1 MVKGLLKPADSKGKL
16 VKKIKVDKFVSKPRE
31 GDRRRSSIVKSEVS
45 SLVSR
50 PSSKLAPKVILPSVK
65 ETKVPKGKVSFDFLN
80 GILDSLVKNTSS
92 LLKISKSEYKSES
105 KNAEVERRS
114 DQLEKKRQREESV
127 ETRSRSRDEGKSLK
141 IAAPKLPLFDG
152 AFEFLKKFAIGTAV
166 MQVLSILS
174 DPKKKDSIIG
184 FLTNN
189 MEVILL
195 GMVGIMG
202 ALILA
207 PFTPLLGAFGIL
219 FNVTAALVGSLV
231 SLLLNPVVLPAVGI
245 AVAALAGRAAFYK
258 YALPKIAPFVNNLI
272 TANIKRMYGVGN
284 SKKGV
289 FITKLRDQYGRIA
302 TKADYDKMTADE
314 KSTAQFLSMYD
325 DELQNRQKIN
335 DALYNERKSLFKNPS
350 KIKKLQDDLSE
361 SDQKIRM
368 LEDQIVVQGIK
379 LLELQDLYE
388 TTGVLP
394 ETSLSKRLY
403 PSTKQK
409 KFDGPSSTTKPSS
422 TFTFPNIFGMGS
434 SLFGGSSTSQPQTT
448 AVSQPA
454 SLSTGMGTMTGLLT
468 GHGGGTPFHVDTR
481 WARDLPM
488 DIVVPMIDSMA
499 AILAAEGRVMEMGSA
514 GSVSGK
520 RYPVNGTFDEK
531 KRFLE
536 NATAGHHT
544 QRSMAA
550 FDYFIPKSGET
561 RFGKSAEYANIPA
574 PALPP
579 GYKISFHSGSAQ
591 NGGAFYQIT
600 DQNGKVVFKTFH
612 GDPSRSTLSLIGQ
625 KNVLTSTPSSIAQYA
640 PYEQPAETPALIPV
654 STPTQNNQRQMA
666 SATDTP
672 LPAPV
677 SEFQVLNTYYN
688 FQVLGFLYK
697 QG

>member
-1 MVKGLLKPADSKGKL
+1 MALMLMGSAAKMLKSSENKKE
-16 VKKIKVDKFVSKPRE
+16 VTKKIKASKFISGKNVSEKK
-31 GDRRRSSIVKSEVS
+31 GSAIVKSES
-45 SLVSR
+45 SSIVAK
-50 PSSKLAPKVILPSVK
+50 PSATLAPRISIPTVK
-65 ETKVPKGKVSFDFLN
+65 ETRVPKGKVSFDFLN
-80 GILDSLVKNTSS
+80 DILDSLVKNTSS
-92 LLKISKSEYKSES
+92 LLKISKSEYKSEV
-105 KNAEVERRS
+105 KGAEAERRS
-114 DQLEKKRQREESV
+114 DQLERKRDREEKV
-127 ETRSRSRDEGKSLK
+127 ESDSRVRNRGKSFK
-141 IAAPKLPLFDG
+141 IAAPKLPLFDS
-152 AFEFLKKFAIGTAV
+152 ALEFLKRFAIGTAA

-184 FLTNN
+184 FLTSN

-207 PFTPLLGAFGIL
+207 PLTPILGAFGIL
-219 FNVTAALVGSLV
+219 FNITAALVGSLL
-231 SLLLNPVVLPAVGI
+231 SLLLNPIVLPVIGTAIAAGAIIALTPTPAGQNSQITGPNAVWRDPRLKPRSRKAI
-245 AVAALAGRAAFYK
+245 IESAFEHMPYNTW
-258 YALPKIAPFVNNLI
+258 P
-272 TANIKRMYGVGN
+272 
-284 SKKGV
+284 
-289 FITKLRDQYGRIA
+289 Q
-302 TKADYDKMTADE
+302 
-314 KSTAQFLSMYD
+314 
-325 DELQNRQKIN
+325 
-335 DALYNERKSLFKNPS
+335 DAK
-350 KIKKLQDDLSE
+350 
-361 SDQKIRM
+361 
-368 LEDQIVVQGIK
+368 
-379 LLELQDLYE
+379 DLYE
-388 TTGVLP
+388 KDLR
-394 ETSLSKRLY
+394 SLGISLKDAQDQLR
-403 PSTKQK
+403 K
-409 KFDGPSSTTKPSS
+409 KVSQHTQQRNQIQQSSSS
-422 TFTFPNIFGMGS
+422 TFSFPDIFGFS
-434 SLFGGSSTSQPQTT
+434 SSTSQPQTT
-448 AVSQPA
+448 AVSQPT

-499 AILAAEGRVMEMGSA
+499 AVLAAEGRVMEMGSA

-550 FDYFIPKSGET
+550 FDYFIPKAGET

-579 GYKISFHSGSAQ
+579 GYKISFHSGTSQ
-591 NGGAFYQIT
+591 SGGAFYQIT

-640 PYEQPAETPALIPV
+640 PYEQPAGTPALVPVPIP
-654 STPTQNNQRQMA
+654 PPQPQPARAAGGTQVISSQP
-666 SATDTP
+666 S
-672 LPAPV
+672 V
-677 SEFQVLNTYYN
+677 HQVLNTYYN